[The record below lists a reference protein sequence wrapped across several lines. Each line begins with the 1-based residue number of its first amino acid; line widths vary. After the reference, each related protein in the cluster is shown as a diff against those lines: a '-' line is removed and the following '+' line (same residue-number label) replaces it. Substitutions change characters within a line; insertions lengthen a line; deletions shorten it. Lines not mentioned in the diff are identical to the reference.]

1 MTDDLERALERA
13 LRKLDMERDRRLDE
27 RFQAQERAVAVQL
40 LDMNRRL
47 EHMQD
52 SHNKLVEKLLAFAMA
67 VPVVVVAIIVY
78 LATAS
83 PAH

>member
-1 MTDDLERALERA
+1 MTDDLQRALELA
-13 LRKLDMERDRRLDE
+13 LRKLDMERDRRLDD
-27 RFQAQERAVAVQL
+27 RFEAQDRAVAVQL
-40 LDMNRRL
+40 LDMHRRL
-47 EHMQD
+47 EQLQE